1 MPLRDIERV
10 LYFESY
16 VVVEGGM
23 TSLERG
29 QILTEEQYLDALEE
43 FGDEFDAKM
52 GAEVVQNL
60 LQSMD
65 LEQECETLREELSRP
80 TLKLNVR
87 KTD

>member
-1 MPLRDIERV
+1 
-10 LYFESY
+10 
-16 VVVEGGM
+16 M

-52 GAEVVQNL
+52 GAEAVQNL

-65 LEQECETLREELSRP
+65 LEQECETLREEL
-80 TLKLNVR
+80 NG
-87 KTD
+87 D

>member
-16 VVVEGGM
+16 VVIEGGM
-23 TSLERG
+23 TNLERQ

-52 GAEVVQNL
+52 GGGSNPGSAEEHG
-60 LQSMD
+60 SGA
-65 LEQECETLREELSRP
+65 R
-80 TLKLNVR
+80 VR
-87 KTD
+87 TAA